1 MNDQL
6 ASGSVRQFRL
16 ALGFSRPLTHDPL
29 TLPAAISKYCPRM
42 VLAGI
47 EVGHRFGDD
56 GSGGG
61 NGGDGGNGGANGKG
75 DGDGGAGGSDGVGDG
90 SGGSGGGLGG
100 FGGGGEESH
109 PVVTRSC
116 GGLLLSLRMLSNFNC
131 SGKPLSSQKVT
142 AVSEVVQ
149 AFKTYAEMSA
159 SKYCPVLVMVRS
171 AIFAEA
177 LDGAVFQVTDPSAQS
192 LLEAS

>member
-1 MNDQL
+1 
-6 ASGSVRQFRL
+6 
-16 ALGFSRPLTHDPL
+16 
-29 TLPAAISKYCPRM
+29 M

-56 GSGGG
+56 GNGGG

-75 DGDGGAGGSDGVGDG
+75 DGAGGAGGSDGVGDG
-90 SGGSGGGLGG
+90 SGGPGGCLGG

-116 GGLLLSLRMLSNFNC
+116 GGLCLSFRMLSNFNC

-142 AVSEVVQ
+142 AV
-149 AFKTYAEMSA
+149 
-159 SKYCPVLVMVRS
+159 
-171 AIFAEA
+171 
-177 LDGAVFQVTDPSAQS
+177 
-192 LLEAS
+192 